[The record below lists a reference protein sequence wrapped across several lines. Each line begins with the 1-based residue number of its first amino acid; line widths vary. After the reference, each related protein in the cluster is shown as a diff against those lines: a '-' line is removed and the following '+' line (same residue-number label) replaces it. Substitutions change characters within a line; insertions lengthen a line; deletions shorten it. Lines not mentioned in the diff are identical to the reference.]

1 MSRSRI
7 ELYPKTPWLLRLF
20 DRIPLP
26 AFWVGVAIGAA
37 VFALFLLYTS
47 LFGAAFGN
55 LGAVAFE
62 RGWLAEAIQDLFLG
76 FTIAIAAASVRVT
89 LRDFDAL
96 RPALG
101 GAASDLEELR
111 REILTY
117 RRVPLAIA
125 GVGFGVFSAVA
136 TVITPELWA
145 GGRFPGWTHPAV
157 VWLAVRNFTNWW
169 FVGRAM
175 LLELMLGH
183 RFSRLGDHLAS
194 LDLLDRTQLAPFG
207 QRALRNVSFW
217 MLLAAF
223 LSLSYVGKG
232 WATRL
237 MPLALVVLAAF
248 AVAAF
253 LLPLLGA
260 RRRLRQRKD
269 AELTRVRAALRDAR
283 ERVLAPDAAERL
295 AGGRLADLIAYE
307 GRVAAVPEWPLDA
320 TTIARLAF
328 YLILGLGSWVGA
340 ALVEWLVD
348 AVLRR

>member
-1 MSRSRI
+1 VSPPI
-7 ELYPKTPWLLRLF
+7 ELHPSTPWELRLF

-26 AFWVGVAIGAA
+26 ALWAGVAIGAA

-47 LFGAAFGN
+47 LFGAGTGS

-62 RGWLAEAIQDLFLG
+62 HGWLAESIQDLFLG
-76 FTIAIAAASVRVT
+76 FTLAIAAASVRVT
-89 LRDFDAL
+89 LRDFEAL

-101 GAASDLEELR
+101 GAASDLEPLR

-117 RRVPLAIA
+117 RPVPLAIA
-125 GVGFGVFSAVA
+125 GLGFGIFSAFA
-136 TVITPELWA
+136 TVVTPELWA
-145 GGRFPGWTHPAV
+145 AGRFPGWTHPAV
-157 VWLAVRNFTNWW
+157 VWLGLRNFANWW
-169 FVGRAM
+169 LVGRAM

-207 QRALRNVSFW
+207 RRALRNVSFW

-223 LSLSYVGKG
+223 LSLSYAGKG
-232 WATRL
+232 WATSL
-237 MPLALVVLAAF
+237 MPLALVALAAF

-260 RRRLRQRKD
+260 RQRLRQRKQ
-269 AELTRVRAALRDAR
+269 AELARVRAALREAR
-283 ERVLAPDAAERL
+283 DRVLAPDAAEPL
-295 AGGRLADLIAYE
+295 AGGRLADLIVYE
-307 GRVAAVPEWPLDA
+307 GRVREVPEWPLDA
-320 TTIARLAF
+320 STLVRLSL
-328 YLILGLGSWVGA
+328 YLLLGLGSWVGA

>member
-1 MSRSRI
+1 MRPAI
-7 ELYPKTPWLLRLF
+7 ELHPSTPWELRLF

-26 AFWVGVAIGAA
+26 AFWVGVGIGAT
-37 VFALFLLYTS
+37 VFALFLFYTS
-47 LFGAAFGN
+47 LFGATVGN

-62 RGWLAEAIQDLFLG
+62 HGWLAEAIQDLFLG
-76 FTIAIAAASVRVT
+76 FTLAIAAASVRVT

-96 RPALG
+96 RPALEG
-101 GAASDLEELR
+101 KASDLEALR

-117 RRVPLAIA
+117 RRTPLAIA
-125 GVGFGVFSAVA
+125 GLGFGIVSGLI
-136 TVITPELWA
+136 TVITPEMWA
-145 GGRFPGWTHPAV
+145 GRRFPGWTHPAV
-157 VWLAVRNFTNWW
+157 IWLALRNFANWW
-169 FVGRAM
+169 CVARAM

-194 LDLLDRTQLAPFG
+194 LDLFDRTRLAPFG

-223 LSLSYVGKG
+223 LSLSYAGKG
-232 WATRL
+232 WATRS
-237 MPLALVVLAAF
+237 MPLALVALAGF

-260 RRRLRQRKD
+260 RQRLRQRKD
-269 AELTRVRAALRDAR
+269 AELARVRQALREAR
-283 ERVLAPDAAERL
+283 DRVLAPDAAERL
-295 AGGRLADLIAYE
+295 AGGLLADLIAYE
-307 GRVAAVPEWPLDA
+307 RRVAEVPEWPLDA
-320 TTIARLAF
+320 STLLRLAL
-328 YLILGLGSWVGA
+328 YLVLGLGSWVGA